1 MTDDLVKRLRVPDP
15 CCEEHH
21 TQNEAADRIEWLE
34 RERFETALDAFAA
47 MGQAQEAYEAQLK
60 AEAKVE
66 ALERER
72 DKARKYRDAYAECDR
87 IGTQAVRDLEAR
99 LDKAVVALRGLID
112 HAHNCEKELTEELH
126 HADFCGESL
135 PLTKARAV
143 LAEIEG
149 GKKDD

>member
-1 MTDDLVKRLRVPDP
+1 MTDDLVKRLRELDTWV
-15 CCEEHH
+15 ETAH
-21 TQNEAADRIEWLE
+21 TPVEAADRIEALE
-34 RERFETALDAFAA
+34 REKREAALDAIAA

-99 LDKAVVALRGLID
+99 LDKAVVALRVLID

-149 GKKDD
+149 KKNE